1 MEHAFFRKLAVTD
14 FEGKLVKLDLQ
25 LELGK
30 YCPLLPPEEGDTE
43 TRFQEV
49 LGSVAH
55 SCLQQPDLIAPSIG
69 LHGRVITGAEVDVP
83 LVGGCALQGSTQSGG
98 LCYVVC
104 FLGITTK
111 LPGGSRART
120 G

>member
-43 TRFQEV
+43 ARFQEV
-49 LGSVAH
+49 LG
-55 SCLQQPDLIAPSIG
+55 
-69 LHGRVITGAEVDVP
+69 
-83 LVGGCALQGSTQSGG
+83 
-98 LCYVVC
+98 
-104 FLGITTK
+104 
-111 LPGGSRART
+111 
-120 G
+120 